1 MSFNQFTW
9 NLYKESEQGKRVI
22 NSFLEAAEEVTEFD
36 LLERY
41 NPHQAKFIKKEAFAD
56 TCETIWCYGISENEK
71 PANWTEAKDLYES
84 LIIHGVSDGE
94 YAYIDREDYKLMLY
108 ANALISFLLYYFSP
122 EYFTPNLFTYRFF
135 DLNKIADTFNINLPA
150 IPKKSDYK
158 ARCMYYVDL
167 CETLY
172 NFRIEN
178 NLSPD
183 ELCAFLYEF
192 APNFVT
198 KENKNIPEPAQA
210 WFIGGL
216 ISEEEQ
222 DLDLTFWQGNK
233 DTKKGDILIHYET
246 SPISAI
252 TTIWI
257 AQTDG
262 VVDPFF
268 HYYSNVY
275 IGEKTSVQKITIKDL
290 KQDAYFLSHPLVRKS
305 FQGVNGWSVSSEDY
319 SQLLR
324 MINEKGGN
332 IDVLPKL
339 YAPASPVNVDVKNER
354 DVEIKLLEY
363 YLAKMGFAE
372 HKDYIRQLG
381 LHAGTGSRIYPDYA
395 LHFDNTPGYEKAKV
409 LIEAKF
415 LMKNNQEI
423 ETAFKQAR
431 SYALI
436 LEASIIILCDKNC
449 LIVYEKLNSFDR
461 GNYIKYYWGEFN
473 NPDVFN
479 QLKNKLRK

>member
-22 NSFLEAAEEVTEFD
+22 NSFLEAIDEITQFD

-41 NPHQAKFIKKEAFAD
+41 NPHQAQFMNKSSFD
-56 TCETIWCYGISENEK
+56 DDCETIWCYGVSENER
-71 PANWTEAKDLYES
+71 PSSWTEAKDLYES
-84 LIIHGVSDGE
+84 LITFGVVNNGNVHF
-94 YAYIDREDYKLMLY
+94 AYKDYKSVLFENT
-108 ANALISFLLYYFSP
+108 AISFLLYYFSP
-122 EYFTPNLFTYRFF
+122 EYFIPNLFKYRSFE
-135 DLNKIADTFNINLPA
+135 LNKIADIFNISLP
-150 IPKKSDYK
+150 IVPKKSDYK

-167 CETLY
+167 CKVLY
-172 NFRIEN
+172 SFRVEN
-178 NLSPD
+178 DLSPD
-183 ELCAFLYEF
+183 ELCAFLYDF
-192 APNFVT
+192 APNFIT
-198 KENKNIPEPAQA
+198 KENPNIPEPAQA

-216 ISEEEQ
+216 ITEKELN
-222 DLDLTFWQGNK
+222 LDLTFWQGNK
-233 DTKKGDILIHYET
+233 DTKKGDILVHYET
-246 SPISAI
+246 SPVSAI

-268 HYYSNVY
+268 HYYSSVY
-275 IGEKTSVQKITIKDL
+275 MGEKTAIPKITLKDL
-290 KQDAYFLSHPLVRKS
+290 KQDSYFSNYPLVRKN
-305 FQGVNGWSVSSEDY
+305 FQGVDGWNISSEDY

-339 YAPASPVNVDVKNER
+339 YAPASPINVDVKNER
-354 DVEIKLLEY
+354 DVEAKLLEY
-363 YLAKMGFAE
+363 YLTKMGFAE

-381 LHAGTGSRIYPDYA
+381 LHAGTVSRIYPDYA

-415 LMKNNQEI
+415 FMKNNQEI

-449 LIVYEKLNSFDR
+449 LIMYEKSNSFDR

-479 QLKNKLRK
+479 QFKNKIDR